1 MNQSFKNTKVVYL
14 GFNNMLKHKR
24 GVENVIDFQSKAS
37 VSAINYYI
45 HWDDTTS
52 VYKYKGLLCI
62 GIKSN
67 FLKFFVFNWL
77 MIRIKRREKSIFI
90 HSHNTLMSMFGI
102 LQTHLFT
109 VHDALY
115 YQHKAIKHTLKNIFY
130 VLELYLYM
138 RVNDVH
144 FISKYSKKMSLFSGN
159 ENFVIIPNTSH
170 LESAKMMGNS
180 KKNLSL
186 KPEFKPGAIKI
197 FTVRSM
203 EERARIDLLIEL
215 AQQLKHTDFEF
226 FIAGKGPLYDFYKNQ
241 IESLS
246 LKNIRL
252 LGYVSDADL
261 MEYYSKCDIVLIPAA
276 YAEGFGLPIIEG
288 YLFNKPVIASNRCA
302 IPEVII
308 SKEFL
313 FENTV
318 DSIIEKL
325 NFAKLKLNGPYRAF
339 YDNTFS
345 NAHILSQLN
354 AFYKNRM

>member
-1 MNQSFKNTKVVYL
+1 MNRCSKNTKVVYL

-45 HWDDTTS
+45 HWDDKSS

-90 HSHNTLMSMFGI
+90 HSHNTLMSMFCI
-102 LQTHLFT
+102 FQTHLFT

-130 VLELYLYM
+130 VLELYLYV
-138 RVNDVH
+138 RVHDVH

-170 LESAKMMGNS
+170 LENSKLTGNI

-186 KPEFKPGAIKI
+186 KPEFKPSATKI

-203 EERARIDLLIEL
+203 EERSRIDLLIEL
-215 AQQLKHTDFEF
+215 AQQLKHTNFEF
-226 FIAGKGPLYDFYKNQ
+226 FIAGQGPLLNVYREQ
-241 IESLS
+241 IETLR
-246 LKNIRL
+246 LKNIQL
-252 LGYVSDADL
+252 LGYVSDTDL
-261 MEYYSKCDIVLIPAA
+261 MEYYSKCNIVLMPAE

-318 DSIIEKL
+318 ESIKEKL
-325 NFAKLKLNGPYRAF
+325 NFAKLKLNAPYRAF
-339 YDNTFS
+339 YDSTFS
-345 NAHILSQLN
+345 NAQILSQLN
-354 AFYKNRM
+354 AYYKNRM